1 MNSSDISI
9 ISEKM
14 ESMSINRVVRHN
26 KKLPQ
31 SRYSPYSKETYLNI
45 EKEMKKDEAKRLGV
59 EFSLFVAE
67 AMFLLSDDIRSMLLF
82 CLWLL
87 KDAGNKGITAP
98 VVVGRLLCVVLHV
111 FETYIKPKN
120 RVYQADG
127 KSNQWELI
135 LESSQKFFFGVREM
149 DRIVSIL
156 GKRESSS
163 CEEVKTSDLEHYN
176 LELNKLEETLR
187 SAKEVSEANGFAR
200 EAIKSNIVYLWK
212 CLFETSQPNV
222 INLKNRIL
230 DMFTPLL
237 IQVRED
243 ACSRLIASL
252 HI

>member
-1 MNSSDISI
+1 
-9 ISEKM
+9 M

-67 AMFLLSDDIRSMLLF
+67 AMFLLSDDLRSMLLF

-87 KDAGNKGITAP
+87 KDAGNKGLTAP

-120 RVYQADG
+120 GVYQADG

-135 LESSQKFFFGVREM
+135 LESKQKFVFGVREM

-212 CLFETSQPNV
+212 CSLKHH
-222 INLKNRIL
+222 NL
-230 DMFTPLL
+230 M
-237 IQVRED
+237 
-243 ACSRLIASL
+243 
-252 HI
+252 